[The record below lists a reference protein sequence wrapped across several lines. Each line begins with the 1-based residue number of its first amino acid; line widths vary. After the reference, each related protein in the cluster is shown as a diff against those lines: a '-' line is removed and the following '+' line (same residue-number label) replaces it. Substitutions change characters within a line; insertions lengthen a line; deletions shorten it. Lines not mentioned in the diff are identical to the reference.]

1 MDQRITNE
9 PADSP
14 LVVNAKVRLHED
26 GWQTDDFVE
35 DDSSGRPCWVATG
48 MKGGILIQTEGAT
61 KEEAWLCAV
70 EQARS
75 LGMRGEER

>member
-1 MDQRITNE
+1 MDQWITNE

-14 LVVNAKVRLHED
+14 LVVNAKDRLHED

-35 DDSSGRPCWVATG
+35 DDASGCPCWVATG
-48 MKGGILIQTEGAT
+48 LKEGILIQAEGAT

-75 LGMRGEER
+75 RGKGK